1 MKKFEI
7 AMVLGF
13 ILSIALS
20 STFAFA
26 SDCSAVRG
34 EVLRLHILANSD
46 EEADQELKLLVRD
59 RVLQETGNIFSGA
72 ENLET
77 AQKLAEESLQKIVAV
92 AEDEITK
99 NGYSYPVTASLVRM
113 YFETRHYDDYTLPA
127 GMYDAVRIEIGKAEG
142 KNWWCVM
149 FPPICVTSAVDQRE
163 LEKILSAKG
172 EEVITGSQKYQLK
185 FYIVELFERWFAK

>member
-13 ILSIALS
+13 ILSIALT

-46 EEADQELKLLVRD
+46 DEADQELKLLVRD

-92 AEDEITK
+92 AEDEIAK

-113 YFETRHYDDYTLPA
+113 YFETRHYDSYTLPA
-127 GMYDAVRIEIGKAEG
+127 GMYNAVRIEIGKAEG

-172 EEVITGSQKYQLK
+172 EEVITGGQKYQLK

>member
-26 SDCSAVRG
+26 SDCEMLRG

-46 EEADQELKLLVRD
+46 DETDQQLKLLVRD

-149 FPPICVTSAVDQRE
+149 FPPICVSSAVDQRE